1 MSDLQTFI
9 RSRYMALALLVFAL
23 IAVVGALSQ
32 PFVSLH
38 SSQAAAIEIKQEQ
51 IAQYQNLA
59 GSQQSLQQEL
69 AQLQRR
75 NPAAAYYVQG
85 ETPALAAARM
95 RQFVKQVV
103 DRNGGELISTQI
115 VQQDE
120 EGAENSARLRVHLRT
135 DLNASAQILYLLESG
150 KPLLFLDKLTIS
162 SRLVRGRAKAGSPQ
176 VSLDMNFD
184 VTGFLQEGA

>member
-1 MSDLQTFI
+1 
-9 RSRYMALALLVFAL
+9 
-23 IAVVGALSQ
+23 
-32 PFVSLH
+32 
-38 SSQAAAIEIKQEQ
+38 
-51 IAQYQNLA
+51 
-59 GSQQSLQQEL
+59 
-69 AQLQRR
+69 
-75 NPAAAYYVQG
+75 
-85 ETPALAAARM
+85 M

-120 EGAENSARLRVHLRT
+120 EGAQNSARLRVHLRT

-162 SRLVRGRAKAGSPQ
+162 SRLVRGAAKAGSPQ